1 MTRRLVQRILVGIV
15 IPAMVVVLWQV
26 LCQHGVF
33 PSDLLPAPS
42 AICQA
47 FVAMGSNGTLW
58 ADVDATCVR
67 LVLGFVFG
75 ALAGLVL
82 GALVGFFET
91 VEWLIDPMIQSV
103 RSVPSLAWVPLFILW
118 MGIGEGSKITL
129 IAVGVFF
136 PMYLATMNGI
146 RYVDRKLLEVGQV
159 FDEALYLCNTIV
171 CYARAT
177 GACGGGG
184 HSACGQASHPEPGVA
199 GRREAIYLQYF
210 EAAGGQF
217 GIQAESNRTP
227 VHRFVSDRFG
237 TYPVEYNVWRNVN
250 RHGQGTALSGQS
262 ARRPKRLAGRS
273 TGVGCHKASGL
284 HGNASYDFTLVL
296 YLGYPRHSRADWIRE
311 SAVGELCS

>member
-1 MTRRLVQRILVGIV
+1 MSVSPSARRLVQRVLVGIV
-15 IPAMVVVLWQV
+15 IPVVVVVLWQI
-26 LCQHGVF
+26 LCQRGVF

-47 FVAMGSNGTLW
+47 FLAMGSNGTLW

-91 VEWLIDPMIQSV
+91 LEWLIDPMIQSV

-136 PMYLATMNGI
+136 PVYLATMNGI

-159 FDEALYLCNTIV
+159 FRFPRWKLIWRITIPSSLPAIFTGLRAGLGLGWMFVVAAELMGASQGLGYLLETGQNTYAPELIV
-171 CYARAT
+171 
-177 GACGGGG
+177 G
-184 HSACGQASHPEPGVA
+184 SIVLF
-199 GRREAIYLQYF
+199 AIL
-210 EAAGGQF
+210 GK
-217 GIQAESNRTP
+217 
-227 VHRFVSDRFG
+227 VSDGILRVLERRLLHWHDSFG
-237 TYPVEYNVWRNVN
+237 N
-250 RHGQGTALSGQS
+250 RE
-262 ARRPKRLAGRS
+262 
-273 TGVGCHKASGL
+273 TGWPQTRGSLDTQAPGH
-284 HGNASYDFTLVL
+284 
-296 YLGYPRHSRADWIRE
+296 
-311 SAVGELCS
+311 